1 MELRQSACGVGKKLQ
16 TELAYD
22 GIEATAPERKRLAI
36 RGHRT
41 KQRVL
46 YNVPPRTRIVS
57 AGGRQ

>member
-36 RGHRT
+36 QNMQTRRKIT
-41 KQRVL
+41 SQRS
-46 YNVPPRTRIVS
+46 PIVGS
-57 AGGRQ
+57 CA

>member
-1 MELRQSACGVGKKLQ
+1 VLRSNRAEHAMELRQSACGVGKKLQ

-36 RGHRT
+36 RGYRT

-46 YNVPPRTRIVS
+46 
-57 AGGRQ
+57 